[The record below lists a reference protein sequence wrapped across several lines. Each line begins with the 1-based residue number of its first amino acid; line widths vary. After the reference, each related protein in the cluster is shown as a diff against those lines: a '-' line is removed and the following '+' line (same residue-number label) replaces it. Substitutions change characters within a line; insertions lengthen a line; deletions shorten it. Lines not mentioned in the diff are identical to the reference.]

1 MNRRRRPTR
10 RKRSRWFRPGI
21 IYGFKVHRPRGW
33 RTPWGYIGKTRQRL
47 GARVAQHLTGPDAQP
62 WADLVDP
69 CSGTVAHVL
78 YRGERVSAIGLAWRE
93 WWYIRTRRPIY
104 NVTWNLANPR
114 HVPKWRAVKQ
124 RQKRDA
130 RRSTPAGGHWGLPV
144 RQLAGVVLLLASVAG
159 VLLLAS
165 LATMA

>member
-1 MNRRRRPTR
+1 M
-10 RKRSRWFRPGI
+10 
-21 IYGFKVHRPRGW
+21 
-33 RTPWGYIGKTRQRL
+33 
-47 GARVAQHLTGPDAQP
+47 TGPDAKP
-62 WADLVDP
+62 WADLVVP
-69 CSGTVAHVL
+69 CPGTVAHVL

-93 WWYIRTRRPIY
+93 WWYIRTRRPVY

-130 RRSTPAGGHWGLPV
+130 RRSVSVGGRWGLPV
-144 RQLAGVVLLLASVAG
+144 RQLVGAFLLVAG

-165 LATMA
+165 LAAMT